1 MIQKTFLGSM
11 MAVTVPISMVIAAD
25 PASPSGDAMSQ
36 TNGAPGMMPKVVVT
50 GYAPDSYLAPNAT
63 TATKTDTPIR
73 EIPQAVRVVPIE
85 LLQDQGALSVNDVLR
100 NVAGV
105 APVQNRAGTTATA
118 YFGQIVTRGFR
129 SEIYRDGVRQRF
141 FFDVDSDALYNTERV
156 EVLKG
161 PGSQLYG
168 LGTLGGLVN
177 YVSKVPQPSAAY
189 SSTTT
194 VGGTVGG
201 AIVRESADLT
211 GPLNESGTLMY
222 RLMGDFEQSDL
233 FQDHMPLRRRDLSV
247 SVLWDNKSDTTVKFD
262 VDARDRRQGYYLGLP
277 FPFTSQAIPITRD
290 PGEPGLNTL
299 HNDGVEISLDATHR
313 FNEVWSSRTLLRY
326 DTAEYHFAG
335 ARSKGLLADGIT
347 LKRNYTDY
355 RENYNES
362 VIEQDL
368 IGKTTLLD
376 HEATTLLGVDYS
388 ALFDRS
394 GAQSGKIG
402 NLNLLSPAYG
412 LSAPVITGNNFP
424 FDVNQASYGAFV
436 QQQIQPI
443 DRLHLT
449 AGMRF
454 DYLRERD
461 DTTHDGGNNIVTI
474 NRAFTWR
481 AGATYDLWGPLATY
495 ASYATSFTPN
505 VGALNSTDEVI
516 GHPPETGNQYE
527 VGFKLIEEKWY
538 SASLGLFQ
546 ITRENVLVPDPNSD
560 IGAYRL
566 SGKQRSRGTDLDM
579 SAKLVEGLNITAS
592 YAYVFATVLE
602 DTSNPIGASLSNVP
616 RHQGSIWARYDFE
629 PNGPLGGWFI
639 GVGGVYVGKR
649 PGDLAN
655 SFYLSDYATLD
666 AVIGRR
672 WKHVT
677 AQINAKNALDTRYYV
692 YADNRNRV
700 YPGEPLT
707 LLATVTVH
715 F

>member
-1 MIQKTFLGSM
+1 MTLPM
-11 MAVTVPISMVIAAD
+11 SMVIAAE
-25 PASPSGDAMSQ
+25 PASAAGDVLSP
-36 TNGAPGMMPKVVVT
+36 TNGTPGIMPKVVVT
-50 GYAPDSYLAPNAT
+50 GSAPDSYVAPNAT
-63 TATKTDTPIR
+63 TATKTDTSIR
-73 EIPQAVRVVPIE
+73 EIPQAIRVVPIE

-105 APVQNRAGTTATA
+105 APVQNRSGTTATA
-118 YFGQIVTRGFR
+118 YFGQILTRGFR

-141 FFDVDSDALYNTERV
+141 FFDVDSEALYNTERV

-177 YVSKVPQPSAAY
+177 YVSKVPQASAFY

-211 GPLNESGTLMY
+211 GSLNNSGTLMY

-233 FQDHMPLRRRDLSV
+233 FQDHSPLRRRDLSL
-247 SVLWDNKSDTTVKFD
+247 SVLWDNKSDTTIKFD
-262 VDARDRRQGYYLGLP
+262 VDARDRRQGYNLGLP
-277 FPFTSQAIPITRD
+277 FPFTSQTIPITRD

-299 HNDGVEISLDATHR
+299 HNDGVEVSLDATHS
-313 FNEVWSSRTLLRY
+313 FNDVWSSRTVLRY

-335 ARSKGLLADGIT
+335 AESKGLLADGIT
-347 LKRNYTDY
+347 LKRSYADY
-355 RENYNES
+355 RENYNEA

-376 HEATTLLGVDYS
+376 HAATTLLGIDYS
-388 ALFDRS
+388 TLFDRS
-394 GAQSGKIG
+394 GAQSYKIG
-402 NLNLLSPAYG
+402 TLNLVNPVYG
-412 LSAPVITGNNFP
+412 LGKLVFKSDHFP
-424 FDVNQASYGAFV
+424 FDVDQASYGAFA
-436 QQQIQPI
+436 QQQIQPL

-461 DTTHDGGNNIVTI
+461 DTTRDGGNDIVTI

-481 AGATYDLWGPLATY
+481 AGATYDVWGPLATY

-505 VGALNSTDEVI
+505 VGSLNSTDEVI
-516 GHPPETGNQYE
+516 GHPPETGDQYE
-527 VGFKLIEEKWY
+527 IGLKLNEEKWY
-538 SASLGLFQ
+538 SANLGLFQ
-546 ITRENVLVPDPNSD
+546 ITRENVMVPDPTSD
-560 IGAYRL
+560 IGASRL
-566 SGKQRSRGTDLDM
+566 SGKQRSRGTDLDV
-579 SAKLVEGLNITAS
+579 SAKVVEGLNITAS

-602 DTSNPIGASLSNVP
+602 DTSNPIGASLNNVP

-629 PNGPLGGWFI
+629 RNGPLGGWFI

-666 AVIGRR
+666 AVVGRR

-692 YADNRNRV
+692 YADNRNKV

-707 LLATVTVH
+707 VLATVTVH